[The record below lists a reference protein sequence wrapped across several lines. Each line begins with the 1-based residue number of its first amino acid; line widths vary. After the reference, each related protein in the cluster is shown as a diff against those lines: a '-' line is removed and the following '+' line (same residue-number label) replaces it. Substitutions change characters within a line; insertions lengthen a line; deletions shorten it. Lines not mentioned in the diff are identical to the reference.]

1 MIKLPYINTRAHLK
15 SIMQR
20 YDEYVSEYNGLIEQQ
35 KKATGISERQT
46 LKPTHRALF
55 TDLVFEAGARMLE
68 RIGEYEKI
76 SREQGEA
83 DTLLSFLKPIDSE
96 SGIMLRTNRKQL
108 SKRSG
113 KEVSTIYRNI
123 RRLMEAGIINSIANH
138 GKYSDFELF
147 INSDFLF
154 ISDHS
159 NPAYN
164 PIMAGSFFSAQLLAK
179 CKVENIK
186 QEHLLNKINSAN
198 AENTVNFTETAAAGY
213 TENST
218 GKIEIN
224 KPTADKN
231 TENTVVSTTIPLQ
244 TRTLTGTEG
253 NAGLPTEI
261 EKRATAKRRNWKPTG
276 GPADG
281 QNLLHEAGINPINPE
296 KTADTKYKKQDYL
309 RISYAQMIVNYMI
322 DKIYTRRMITI
333 YPEARL
339 KAIDYMIDYYFPDPF
354 NRDKSVITPL
364 SPCVTF
370 KDYVYRAEMLK
381 WCIDAA
387 NRYAAKNN
395 AFFTMPNRWIDTGNP
410 AGFFRTLKWY
420 AKAKQR
426 EADKA
431 LHARNREDIRKLQN
445 QIKLVIENPDQQTL
459 QRAENYV
466 QTVLPKYI
474 HLFRRTIAGTVNQ
487 LNELQKNKIDTG
499 KLKAN

>member
-20 YDEYVSEYNGLIEQQ
+20 YDEYASEYNGLIEQQ

-123 RRLMEAGIINSIANH
+123 RRLMEAGIINRITNH

-147 INSDFLF
+147 INSDFIF

-164 PIMAGSFFSAQLLAK
+164 PIMAGSFFSAHLLAK

-198 AENTVNFTETAAAGY
+198 AENVVNFTETLTSG
-213 TENST
+213 NMNISD
-218 GKIEIN
+218 GKIGIN

-231 TENTVVSTTIPLQ
+231 TTG
-244 TRTLTGTEG
+244 TLTGTEG
-253 NAGLPTEI
+253 KAEIALKSGENAN
-261 EKRATAKRRNWKPTG
+261 KKRRNWKPTG
-276 GPADG
+276 GPADNH
-281 QNLLHEAGINPINPE
+281 QLLLENGLNPTNPDLS
-296 KTADTKYKKQDYL
+296 ADTKFKKQDYL

-322 DKIYTRRMITI
+322 EKIYTRRMITI

-354 NRDKSVITPL
+354 YRDKSIMSPL
-364 SPCVTF
+364 KSCITF

-395 AFFTMPNRWIDTGNP
+395 AFFTMPNRWIDIGNP
-410 AGFFRTLKWY
+410 SGFFRTLKWY
-420 AKAKQR
+420 TTAKQR

-445 QIKLVIENPDQQTL
+445 QIQLVIKNPDQQTL
-459 QRAENYV
+459 QQAENYV

-487 LNELQKNKIDTG
+487 INVLEQNTLSTG
-499 KLKAN
+499 KLNVN